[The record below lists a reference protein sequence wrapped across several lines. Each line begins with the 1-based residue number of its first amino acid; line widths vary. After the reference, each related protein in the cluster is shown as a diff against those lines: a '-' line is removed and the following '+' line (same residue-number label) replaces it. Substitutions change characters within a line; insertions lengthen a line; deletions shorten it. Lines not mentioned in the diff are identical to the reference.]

1 MARTIAE
8 LTPEDLRELVADVVE
23 QKLLDLLGD
32 PDEGLALRPELRD
45 RLLRQRER
53 VRGGDRGTPLDEV
66 LAVRR

>member
-53 VRGGDRGTPLDEV
+53 VREGDRGISLDES
-66 LAVRR
+66 LAARR

>member
-8 LTPEDLRELVADVVE
+8 LTPGDLRELIADVVE

-45 RLLRQRER
+45 RLLRQQER

-66 LAVRR
+66 LTVRR

>member
-8 LTPEDLRELVADVVE
+8 LTPEDLRKLVADVVE

-53 VRGGDRGTPLDEV
+53 VREGDRGTPLDEV